1 MGGLLHLVQR
11 EGDWRG
17 HRPPR
22 PLFAVPN
29 VTAHPSTASVP
40 TSYYSMWYYRQACT
54 KRSHA
59 GIVFTQWSKN
69 GFFRPAVATH
79 CPDKREI
86 WHGEPTFVTPCQI
99 SRLSGQKCGNTAPKI
114 VKISNFGHKFAHPGR
129 RVALILRNS
138 QHLYASISSF

>member
-69 GFFRPAVATH
+69 GFFAPQWRHIAPINVKFGTGSRPSLRRAKFHVYRGRNVRIQ
-79 CPDKREI
+79 PPKLSK
-86 WHGEPTFVTPCQI
+86 
-99 SRLSGQKCGNTAPKI
+99 SRILAINLPIRGD
-114 VKISNFGHKFAHPGR
+114 
-129 RVALILRNS
+129 AL
-138 QHLYASISSF
+138 H